1 MRCVIQETLV
11 TWYIY
16 GYLRMRTQPRLKN
29 TLFCEYIFILKD
41 QSIQTKMIS
50 VPGSTFQIKAMLSRT
65 LFSILP
71 TLAVRVCFTDNFVS
85 PTYSQKYLKLWPCY
99 IIRQWDWFTR
109 MLLYMY
115 IFFLGIFL
123 LFFIKKVVF
132 LIISLFWWNIAFPQR
147 SINQSETGIGDTK
160 L

>member
-50 VPGSTFQIKAMLSRT
+50 VPGSTFQVKAMLSRT

-71 TLAVRVCFTDNFVS
+71 TLAVRVCFTDNFVRI
-85 PTYSQKYLKLWPCY
+85 T
-99 IIRQWDWFTR
+99 
-109 MLLYMY
+109 Y
-115 IFFLGIFL
+115 IFSKISKALTMLYHASVGLVYKNATLYVHIL
-123 LFFIKKVVF
+123 SWHFFVVF
-132 LIISLFWWNIAFPQR
+132 HQKSCVFNDFSFLMKYRISTT
-147 SINQSETGIGDTK
+147 EY
-160 L
+160 